1 MMSNRESLLYLNAI
15 GLNHDELDHI
25 CNTYDKLEEIINNTD
40 LLSNELVIEKGIKRK
55 LIQAV
60 SSFDFDRYS
69 TYMDVNEIK
78 YVTVYDD
85 DYPKIL
91 KNIDDNPKLLYIKG
105 CLNDSRPGIAVVGS
119 RKCTEYGKWAVKKL
133 VTDLGEYGVNIISGL
148 ALGVD
153 KLAHTTAMKAGL
165 KTIGVLGCGVDIV
178 YPSSN
183 RNVYEKIL
191 QDNGAII
198 SEFRLE
204 TPPLPFHFPLRNRII
219 SGLSIGLIIIE
230 AKEKSGTLI
239 TANYAATQGK
249 EVFSLPGNIN
259 SLYSKG
265 TNALIRDGAK
275 IITDVNDII
284 DELPEL
290 KVIKDDIVKINKD
303 LSNLSD
309 EEKLIYEKILIKS
322 MSVDELS
329 QTLELKVSEILSVLT
344 MLELKGMASEVDN
357 KWNIEF

>member
-1 MMSNRESLLYLNAI
+1 MSNRESLLYLNAI
-15 GLNHDELDHI
+15 GLNHDELNHI
-25 CNTYDKLEEIINNTD
+25 CSTYENLDDIINNSN
-40 LLSNELVIEKGIKRK
+40 LLSNEYLIERGIKRK
-55 LIQAV
+55 LEETGTG
-60 SSFDFDRYS
+60 FDFDRYR
-69 TYMDVNEIK
+69 TYMDNNEIN
-78 YVTVYDD
+78 YTTIYDPE
-85 DYPKIL
+85 YPKIL

-105 CLNDSRPGIAVVGS
+105 CLNDNRPGIAVVGS

-133 VTDLGEYGVNIISGL
+133 VSDLGEYGVNIISGL

-153 KLAHTTAMKAGL
+153 KLAHVTAMNVGL
-165 KTIGVLGCGVDIV
+165 KTIGVLGCGVDII

-183 RNVYEKIL
+183 RNVYERIL
-191 QDNGAII
+191 EDNGAVI

-219 SGLSIGLIIIE
+219 SGLSIGLLIIE

-275 IITDVNDII
+275 IITNVNDIV

-290 KVIKDDIVKINKD
+290 KAIKENIAKINKD

-309 EEKLIYEKILIKS
+309 EEKIVYEQILVKS

-329 QTLELKVSEILSVLT
+329 QSLKLQVSEILSVLT
-344 MLELKGMASEVDN
+344 LLELKGMASEVN
-357 KWNIEF
+357 SKWIIEF